1 MKRAVARHR
10 AWASLSASAAAL
22 LSALGGIAAQPAQ
35 ATASFDYVSYLARDT
50 PVPSPGRYRNPVV
63 PGFSPDPSVVRV
75 GEDFYLVTSTFSWF
89 PGLPIYHSRDL
100 VNWRQ
105 IGNAID
111 RPGQARFVGLGV
123 NRGLFAPTIHHEGGR
138 FYILNTCIDCGGN
151 FIISADRPEGPWSDP
166 VWLPFGGID
175 PSLFVD
181 RDGQAYIVYN
191 DAPPG
196 PPEYEGHRALW
207 LRPFDLVNGRLTGQP
222 VLLVDKGVNPAD
234 RPIWAEGPHI
244 YLHNGRYYLVPA
256 EGGTADQ
263 HAQTVYAADRV
274 TGPFRPGPV
283 NPILTQRDLPRDRPD
298 RVEATGHADL
308 VQLPDGRWF
317 ALFLATRPFRDQFTM
332 LGRETFLL
340 PVDWSSGWPVI
351 LPRRQAMPLEMPTP
365 RAGTIQQRFGE
376 RWIENFDRPLAA
388 GALPGAQWLRLRG
401 GDAAP
406 WLQVAQGALRLHPQA
421 APGSLQVPAFAGV
434 RLRHPVADFSTR
446 VRFSADAHNVRAGLL
461 AVADEQHFL
470 FFGPQLTGRGTELVV
485 RQRAAAADTD
495 HGRQVF
501 AMPLASRQMRGGID
515 LRLRITNDR
524 VQPQWRQAGDGAWQP
539 LGPAIAG
546 DDLSSVRAGLFSGL
560 VVGPHIS
567 RTGE

>member
-1 MKRAVARHR
+1 MKRAVASPKMPPR
-10 AWASLSASAAAL
+10 AVAIAAAL
-22 LSALGGIAAQPAQ
+22 LGAVASTDAPPAR
-35 ATASFDYVSYLARDT
+35 ATALFDHFTYQAAAT
-50 PVPSPGRYRNPVV
+50 ATAAPGRYRNPVV
-63 PGFSPDPSVVRV
+63 PGFSPDPSLVRV

-111 RPGQARFVGLGV
+111 RPAQAGFAGLGV

-138 FYILNTCIDCGGN
+138 FYILNTCIDCRGN
-151 FIISADRPEGPWSDP
+151 FIISAERAEGPWSDP

-207 LRPFDLVNGRLTGQP
+207 LHPFDLANQRLTGAP
-222 VLLVDKGVNPAD
+222 ILLVDKGVNPAD

-244 YLHNGRYYLVPA
+244 YFHRGRYYLIPA

-274 TGPFRPGPV
+274 TGPYVPGPV
-283 NPILTQRDLPRDRPD
+283 NPILTQRDLPAGRPD

-308 VQLPDGRWF
+308 VQLADGRWF
-317 ALFLATRPFRDQFTM
+317 ALFLATRPYRDQFTM
-332 LGRETFLL
+332 LGRETYLL
-340 PVDWSSGWPVI
+340 PVDWSGEWPVI
-351 LPRRQAMPLEMPTP
+351 LRRGQAMPPELATP
-365 RAGTIQQRFGE
+365 MRGGRQRGFSTQWTEG
-376 RWIENFDRPLAA
+376 FDRRLAP
-388 GALPGAQWLRLRG
+388 GALPGMQWLRLRG

-406 WLQVAQGALRLHPQA
+406 WLQVTGGALQLRAQA
-421 APGSLQVPAFAGV
+421 APGSLDIPAFAGV
-434 RLRHPVADFSTR
+434 RLRHPAADLATR
-446 VRFSADAHNVRAGLL
+446 VRLPANARNIRAGLL
-461 AVADEQHFL
+461 AVADEHHFL
-470 FFGPQLTGRGTELVV
+470 FFGPQLTDAGPALVV
-485 RQRAAAADTD
+485 RQRAAASESE

-501 AMPLASRQMRGGID
+501 AMPLDPRSLRVGVD
-515 LRLRITNDR
+515 LRLRVLGDR
-524 VQPQWRQAGDGAWQP
+524 VQPEWRRAGGGAWQA

-567 RTGE
+567 PAGE